1 MHFGTEDLPILTSP
15 RTRTCYDLLTGY
27 SFRHRPIPVSD
38 RPLTLKQLRE
48 GNHVMTPEQWLAR
61 CLFLESIAGVP
72 GMVAG
77 MLRHL
82 RSLRLMVGSFLPS

>member
-1 MHFGTEDLPILTSP
+1 LD
-15 RTRTCYDLLTGY
+15 
-27 SFRHRPIPVSD
+27 
-38 RPLTLKQLRE
+38 QLRK

-82 RSLRLMVGSFLPS
+82 RSLRLMVSPQGIVVK

>member
-1 MHFGTEDLPILTSP
+1 
-15 RTRTCYDLLTGY
+15 
-27 SFRHRPIPVSD
+27 
-38 RPLTLKQLRE
+38 
-48 GNHVMTPEQWLAR
+48 MTPEQWLAR

-82 RSLRLMVGSFLPS
+82 RSLRLMVSPDMDEGIVVKRQGGNRG